1 MIASLELWLAQVVT
15 KLYYGFYHCP
25 VVRVCFFAMIGSAF
39 REKLIAEQH
48 SELNLNTAHNNNS
61 ILNQRYYHHVL
72 VDTHTSRS
80 HTFSQ
85 AFENQESPD
94 SITLKKLLLRS
105 V

>member
-1 MIASLELWLAQVVT
+1 MQVVT
-15 KLYYGFYHCP
+15 KLYYGFYHWP
-25 VVRVCFFAMIGSAF
+25 VVRVCFFVMVGSAF

-48 SELNLNTAHNNNS
+48 CELNLNTTHNNNA

-72 VDTHTSRS
+72 VDTQVSRS

-85 AFENQESPD
+85 AFEKQELPD